1 MKILLIASHGQVGFQ
16 LQRSLACLGEV
27 IATNRTSL
35 DLTDVD
41 KVMDFIRQLKPDL
54 IVNAGAYTA
63 VDKAETEQ
71 MLAHQVNAIAPGVL
85 AKLAKE
91 LDIPLIHYSTDYV
104 FDGHKVGAWN
114 EQDKPAPLNYY
125 GQSKLEGEQAVS
137 DTGCKYL
144 IFRVSWVYD
153 RRGKNFVNTMLRLAK
168 EKDELNIVDDQVGAP
183 TWSRHIAD
191 ATAQIILQSKL
202 IPDFWERHSGIF
214 HMSAAGKTS
223 WKEFAD
229 KIFELAAHEGMN
241 VPVVHAIPTSA
252 YPTKA
257 ERLLNSCMD
266 NSKLVNTFGVQLPD
280 WQLSLQWVMRT
291 DERSN

>member
-1 MKILLIASHGQVGFQ
+1 
-16 LQRSLACLGEV
+16 
-27 IATNRTSL
+27 
-35 DLTDVD
+35 
-41 KVMDFIRQLKPDL
+41 MDFIRQLKPDL

-71 MLAHQVNAIAPGVL
+71 ALAHQVNAIAPGVL

-229 KIFELAAHEGMN
+229 KIFELAAHEGMR